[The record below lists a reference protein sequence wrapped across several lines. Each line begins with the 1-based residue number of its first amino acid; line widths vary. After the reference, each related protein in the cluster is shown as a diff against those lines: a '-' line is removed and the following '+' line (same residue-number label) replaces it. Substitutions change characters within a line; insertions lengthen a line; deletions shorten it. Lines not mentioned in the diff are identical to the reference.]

1 MASKSVF
8 ADPVPGDRMA
18 RRLIQEIN
26 RTVDLFMNDHERAV
40 GSNDQP
46 LIQHVNQMLI
56 TIEQTANDLRSMNNA
71 PEQLAGRVRDALTRA
86 DTLLSNYEPIQPQIH
101 ADESRGNR
109 TQDEERNAPPPPDED
124 VEALLYPGRETTHRS
139 TRPLSEVSLPLSSR
153 HSHGAASEFFETR
166 DHVSGSGSRG
176 HSSVSPSA
184 SRHLDAEAAAQAAQR
199 QIDDS
204 RLRLESEA
212 DQLQVERERIEREH
226 QLEQRELER
235 RQRRLNAEMR
245 NADSLEQARL
255 RDQQENDQELA
266 SQRASLTRD
275 WVDNQAQ
282 FQPSTSTP
290 AAALTRTPPLL
301 NHTPRSAAH
310 QSTPAGV
317 QQHQPLAQQPHI
329 PMPQQQSQDPLLL
342 QLIQQM
348 QQQMQL
354 QSQQM
359 QHS

>member
-139 TRPLSEVSLPLSSR
+139 NPPLSEVSHPLSSH
-153 HSHGAASEFFETR
+153 HSHGAGSEFFETR
-166 DHVSGSGSRG
+166 DHV
-176 HSSVSPSA
+176 
-184 SRHLDAEAAAQAAQR
+184 
-199 QIDDS
+199 
-204 RLRLESEA
+204 
-212 DQLQVERERIEREH
+212 
-226 QLEQRELER
+226 
-235 RQRRLNAEMR
+235 
-245 NADSLEQARL
+245 
-255 RDQQENDQELA
+255 
-266 SQRASLTRD
+266 
-275 WVDNQAQ
+275 
-282 FQPSTSTP
+282 
-290 AAALTRTPPLL
+290 
-301 NHTPRSAAH
+301 
-310 QSTPAGV
+310 
-317 QQHQPLAQQPHI
+317 
-329 PMPQQQSQDPLLL
+329 
-342 QLIQQM
+342 
-348 QQQMQL
+348 
-354 QSQQM
+354 
-359 QHS
+359 